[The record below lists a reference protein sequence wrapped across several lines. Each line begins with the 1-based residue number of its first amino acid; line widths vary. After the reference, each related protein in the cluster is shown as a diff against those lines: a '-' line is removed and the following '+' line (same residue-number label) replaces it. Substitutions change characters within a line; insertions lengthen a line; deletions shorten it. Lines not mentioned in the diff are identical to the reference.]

1 MTEREF
7 LRIRDFLKSK
17 YGIDMSHKKTI
28 MEGRLENYGKGVGY
42 NSYDSYMDAL
52 ESDITGELEKR
63 LVDILTTNHTYFMR
77 EPEHF
82 DFFKGVV
89 LPWIKK
95 KEAADKELRIWCAA
109 SSTGEEAYTIAMIIL
124 DYFGL
129 EKEAWDTQIL
139 ATDVSTAVL
148 EQAIKGIYTQEQ
160 INPLPQAWKRRFFRK
175 IPDEDCFIITD
186 ELKREVLYRK
196 FNLMSAFPIKKKMH
210 AIFLR
215 NVLIYFDDNT
225 KLSILKKIYDCLE
238 PGGYL
243 FLGKT
248 ETINRQVVPFK
259 LVSPAVFRK

>member
-1 MTEREF
+1 M
-7 LRIRDFLKSK
+7 LWWQ
-17 YGIDMSHKKTI
+17 G
-28 MEGRLENYGKGVGY
+28 
-42 NSYDSYMDAL
+42 
-52 ESDITGELEKR
+52 
-63 LVDILTTNHTYFMR
+63 
-77 EPEHF
+77 
-82 DFFKGVV
+82 
-89 LPWIKK
+89 
-95 KEAADKELRIWCAA
+95 
-109 SSTGEEAYTIAMIIL
+109 
-124 DYFGL
+124 YFGL

>member
-1 MTEREF
+1 
-7 LRIRDFLKSK
+7 
-17 YGIDMSHKKTI
+17 MSHKKTI
-28 MEGRLENYGKGVGY
+28 MEGRLENYVKGLGH

-52 ESDITGELEKR
+52 ESDITGELEKK

-82 DFFKGVV
+82 EFFKGVV

-95 KEAADKELRIWCAA
+95 KEVVDKELRIWCAA

-160 INPLPQAWKRRFFRK
+160 INPLPQPWKRRFFRK

-225 KLSILKKIYDCLE
+225 KISILKKIYDCLE

>member
-1 MTEREF
+1 
-7 LRIRDFLKSK
+7 
-17 YGIDMSHKKTI
+17 
-28 MEGRLENYGKGVGY
+28 
-42 NSYDSYMDAL
+42 
-52 ESDITGELEKR
+52 
-63 LVDILTTNHTYFMR
+63 MR

-196 FNLMSAFPIKKKMH
+196 FNLMSVFPIKKKMH

>member
-28 MEGRLENYGKGVGY
+28 MEGRLENYVKGVGY

-89 LPWIKK
+89 LPW
-95 KEAADKELRIWCAA
+95 
-109 SSTGEEAYTIAMIIL
+109 
-124 DYFGL
+124 
-129 EKEAWDTQIL
+129 
-139 ATDVSTAVL
+139 
-148 EQAIKGIYTQEQ
+148 
-160 INPLPQAWKRRFFRK
+160 
-175 IPDEDCFIITD
+175 
-186 ELKREVLYRK
+186 
-196 FNLMSAFPIKKKMH
+196 IKKKMH